1 MEPIEHRSGGEAMAW
16 EYYRDELIII
26 GVLTTILLI
35 AVLNFLKSRFKRRL
49 VFSLTLLLVGYVSC
63 IIGLVFVRGWDAL
76 GWILIGISLYVIG
89 LLTYISVVIYHW
101 VKGRRTTKS

>member
-1 MEPIEHRSGGEAMAW
+1 MAW
-16 EYYRDELIII
+16 EYYGDELIII

-89 LLTYISVVIYHW
+89 LLTYIGVVIYHW
-101 VKGRRTTKS
+101 VKGRRTTNS

>member
-1 MEPIEHRSGGEAMAW
+1 MAW
-16 EYYRDELIII
+16 EYYGDELIII

-49 VFSLTLLLVGYVSC
+49 VFSLTLLLVGYISC

-89 LLTYISVVIYHW
+89 LLTYIGVVIYHW
-101 VKGRRTTKS
+101 VKGRRTTNS

>member
-1 MEPIEHRSGGEAMAW
+1 MAW
-16 EYYRDELIII
+16 EYYGDELIII

-63 IIGLVFVRGWDAL
+63 IIGLVLVRGWDAL

-89 LLTYISVVIYHW
+89 LLTYIGVVIYHW
-101 VKGRRTTKS
+101 VKGRRTTNS

>member
-1 MEPIEHRSGGEAMAW
+1 MELIEHRSGGEAMAW
-16 EYYRDELIII
+16 EYYGDELIII

-49 VFSLTLLLVGYVSC
+49 VFSLTLLLVGHVSC

-89 LLTYISVVIYHW
+89 LLTYIGVVIYHW
-101 VKGRRTTKS
+101 VKGRRTTNS

>member
-1 MEPIEHRSGGEAMAW
+1 MAW
-16 EYYRDELIII
+16 EYYGDELIII

-49 VFSLTLLLVGYVSC
+49 VFSLTLLVVGYVSC
-63 IIGLVFVRGWDAL
+63 IIGLVLVRGWDAL

-101 VKGRRTTKS
+101 VKGRRTTNS

>member
-1 MEPIEHRSGGEAMAW
+1 MAW
-16 EYYRDELIII
+16 EYYGDELIII

-49 VFSLTLLLVGYVSC
+49 LFSLTLLVVGYVSC

-76 GWILIGISLYVIG
+76 GWILIGFSLYVIG
-89 LLTYISVVIYHW
+89 LLTYIGVVTYHW
-101 VKGRRTTKS
+101 FKARRTTHS

>member
-1 MEPIEHRSGGEAMAW
+1 MAW
-16 EYYRDELIII
+16 EYYGDELIII

-49 VFSLTLLLVGYVSC
+49 VFSLTLLLVGYISC

-101 VKGRRTTKS
+101 VKGRRTTNS

>member
-16 EYYRDELIII
+16 EYYGDELIII

-49 VFSLTLLLVGYVSC
+49 VFSLTLLVVGYVSC

-101 VKGRRTTKS
+101 VKGRRTTNS

>member
-1 MEPIEHRSGGEAMAW
+1 MELIEHRSGGEAMAW
-16 EYYRDELIII
+16 EYYGDELIII

-101 VKGRRTTKS
+101 VKGRRTTNS

>member
-16 EYYRDELIII
+16 EYYGDELIII

-76 GWILIGISLYVIG
+76 GWILIGFSLYVIG
-89 LLTYISVVIYHW
+89 LLTYIGVVIYHW
-101 VKGRRTTKS
+101 VKGRRTTNS

>member
-1 MEPIEHRSGGEAMAW
+1 MAW
-16 EYYRDELIII
+16 EYYGDELIII

-89 LLTYISVVIYHW
+89 LLNYIGVVIYHW
-101 VKGRRTTKS
+101 VKGRRTTNS

>member
-1 MEPIEHRSGGEAMAW
+1 MAW

-89 LLTYISVVIYHW
+89 FLTYIGVVIYHW
-101 VKGRRTTKS
+101 VKGRRTTNS

>member
-1 MEPIEHRSGGEAMAW
+1 MAW

-89 LLTYISVVIYHW
+89 LLTYIGVVIYHW
-101 VKGRRTTKS
+101 VKGRRTTNS

>member
-1 MEPIEHRSGGEAMAW
+1 MAW
-16 EYYRDELIII
+16 EYYGDELIII

-35 AVLNFLKSRFKRRL
+35 VGLNFLKSRFKRRL
-49 VFSLTLLLVGYVSC
+49 VFSLTLLVVGYVSC

-89 LLTYISVVIYHW
+89 LLTYIGIVIYHW
-101 VKGRRTTKS
+101 VKGRRTTNS

>member
-1 MEPIEHRSGGEAMAW
+1 MAW
-16 EYYRDELIII
+16 EYYGDELIII

-49 VFSLTLLLVGYVSC
+49 VFSLTLLVVGYVSC

-101 VKGRRTTKS
+101 VKGRRTTNS

>member
-1 MEPIEHRSGGEAMAW
+1 MAW
-16 EYYRDELIII
+16 EYYGDELIII

-49 VFSLTLLLVGYVSC
+49 VFSLTLLVVGYVSC

-89 LLTYISVVIYHW
+89 LLTYIGVVIYHW
-101 VKGRRTTKS
+101 VKGRRTTNS

>member
-16 EYYRDELIII
+16 EYYGDELIII

-49 VFSLTLLLVGYVSC
+49 VFSLTLLVVGYVSC

-89 LLTYISVVIYHW
+89 LLTYIGVVTYHW
-101 VKGRRTTKS
+101 FKARRTTHS

>member
-1 MEPIEHRSGGEAMAW
+1 MAW
-16 EYYRDELIII
+16 EYYGDELIII

-49 VFSLTLLLVGYVSC
+49 VFSLTLLLVGYISC

-89 LLTYISVVIYHW
+89 LLTYIGVVIYHW
-101 VKGRRTTKS
+101 VKVRRTTNS

>member
-1 MEPIEHRSGGEAMAW
+1 MAW
-16 EYYRDELIII
+16 EYYGDELIII

-76 GWILIGISLYVIG
+76 GWILIGFSLYVIG
-89 LLTYISVVIYHW
+89 LLTYIGVVIYHW
-101 VKGRRTTKS
+101 VKGRRTTNS

>member
-1 MEPIEHRSGGEAMAW
+1 MELIEHRSGGEAMAW
-16 EYYRDELIII
+16 EYYGDELIII

-89 LLTYISVVIYHW
+89 LLTYIGVVIYHW
-101 VKGRRTTKS
+101 VKGRRTTNS

>member
-16 EYYRDELIII
+16 EYYGDELIII

-89 LLTYISVVIYHW
+89 LLTYIGVVIYHW
-101 VKGRRTTKS
+101 VKGRRTTNS

>member
-1 MEPIEHRSGGEAMAW
+1 MELIEHRSGGEAMAW
-16 EYYRDELIII
+16 EYYGDELIII

-49 VFSLTLLLVGYVSC
+49 VFSLTLLVVGYVSC

-101 VKGRRTTKS
+101 VKGRRTTNS